1 MMMVCPNC
9 YYPQK
14 CPCSSCQPVHGY
26 EAPWV
31 WVWVLHVG
39 PICGW
44 CGTVLYEDMEWRQ
57 TCELWSE
64 NFYKEN

>member
-1 MMMVCPNC
+1 MPCPNC

-26 EAPWV
+26 EAPWL
-31 WVWVLHVG
+31 WVWICGGNVSV
-39 PICGW
+39 CGW
-44 CGTVLYEDMEWRQ
+44 CGTVLDEDTEWRQ
-57 TCELWSE
+57 MGELWSE